1 VVSRDNHVLLGL
13 LSALPGLVAAIAM
26 PIWSA
31 RSDRRSERLVHYVV
45 PTALTALGWLM
56 VIAVPELSF
65 RVLGLVF
72 ATAGAFTAMAIF
84 WTVPPVI
91 LSDAG
96 RAAGIALVSSAG
108 ILASALSPSV
118 IGVLRDLTG
127 TFASGLWYATILL
140 VVSIVAMV
148 AVGGAKGTNK
158 GA

>member
-1 VVSRDNHVLLGL
+1 
-13 LSALPGLVAAIAM
+13 M

-31 RSDRRSERLVHYVV
+31 HSDRRSERLIHYIV

-56 VIAVPELSF
+56 VIVGPELSF
-65 RVLGLVF
+65 RVLGLIF
-72 ATAGAFTAMAIF
+72 ATAGSFTAMAIF
-84 WTVPPVI
+84 WTVPPAV
-91 LSDAG
+91 LSDSG

-140 VVSIVAMV
+140 VISIVAMV
-148 AVGGAKGTNK
+148 AIGGRRGNGRARAT
-158 GA
+158 